1 MENILN
7 LVGRM
12 SDFYMHMI
20 YEYLKDIKQI
30 EKGEKVFVWGNG
42 KNGKHICDLLN
53 KANVEVL
60 GVIVSQKDIDDNMS
74 YLLEEIDCE
83 LLACANIII
92 TPLYFIRQITNQLC
106 KYNCKK
112 IYINLLTTMNNRY
125 RLSGKSVE
133 EIYRYANF
141 FENGK
146 EEWYSIMDLIT
157 LRDFSRVINYDNF
170 RLERQYLEY
179 DLLKRNGKV
188 IDGGAYYF
196 DELDNFVR
204 IVGSKGCVYAFDPQ
218 FKTNEENSTL
228 KKYKCAL
235 GARSGYMKFAH
246 LDGMSSSLLLDDSSQ
261 SYEVIEVTSID
272 DFCKKHQLKPDFIKL
287 DVEGF
292 EKEVLIGGIRTI
304 SSCRPNMAIGI
315 YHSFEEFFEIID
327 YIKSLELGY
336 RFSFAGYSNTYSE
349 SILYAYT

>member
-157 LRDFSRVINYDNF
+157 LRDFSHDR
-170 RLERQYLEY
+170 
-179 DLLKRNGKV
+179 
-188 IDGGAYYF
+188 
-196 DELDNFVR
+196 
-204 IVGSKGCVYAFDPQ
+204 
-218 FKTNEENSTL
+218 
-228 KKYKCAL
+228 
-235 GARSGYMKFAH
+235 
-246 LDGMSSSLLLDDSSQ
+246 
-261 SYEVIEVTSID
+261 
-272 DFCKKHQLKPDFIKL
+272 
-287 DVEGF
+287 
-292 EKEVLIGGIRTI
+292 
-304 SSCRPNMAIGI
+304 
-315 YHSFEEFFEIID
+315 
-327 YIKSLELGY
+327 
-336 RFSFAGYSNTYSE
+336 
-349 SILYAYT
+349 

>member
-1 MENILN
+1 
-7 LVGRM
+7 
-12 SDFYMHMI
+12 MHLI
-20 YEYLKDIKQI
+20 YEYLKDINQI

-53 KANVEVL
+53 KANVEIL
-60 GVIVSQKDIDDNMS
+60 GVIVSQKDIDDTT
-74 YLLEEIDCE
+74 YLLDEIDSE
-83 LLACANIII
+83 ILACTSMII
-92 TPLYFIRQITNQLC
+92 TPLYFVRQITNQLC
-106 KYNCKK
+106 KYNCKR
-112 IYINLLTTMNNRY
+112 IYINLLTTMNDEY
-125 RLSGKSVE
+125 RLSGKSIE
-133 EIYRYANF
+133 EIYRYADF

-157 LRDFSRVINYDNF
+157 LRDFSRVMNFDCF

-179 DLLKRNGKV
+179 GLLKKNDKV

-196 DELDNFVR
+196 DELDSFVR
-204 IVGSKGCVYAFDPQ
+204 IIGPKGCVYAFDPQ
-218 FKTNEENSTL
+218 FKTNEENAAL

-235 GARSGYMKFAH
+235 GARSGYMKFAS
-246 LDGMSSSLLLDDSSQ
+246 LDGASSSLLLEESSQ
-261 SYEVIEVTSID
+261 FYEITEVTSID
-272 DFCKKHQLKPDFIKL
+272 DFCKKHQLNPDFIKL

-292 EKEVLIGGIRTI
+292 EKEALAGGVRTI
-304 SSCRPNMAIGI
+304 RSCRPNMAIGI

-327 YIKSLELGY
+327 YINSLKLGY